1 MPLFGPIGGGL
12 GLGLGASP
20 PSGGAVVVAGVGEGG
35 GGEAS
40 SAALTTSLEV
50 LLVLEGKNTMLVL
63 LLVLEVPAETLGVS
77 KKPEAADAMLQQLA
91 MSSRSDLFCVCNKGM
106 VWQKNCGREIWISQN
121 YLILRKWTKS
131 FPPLGSCHLCTISLL
146 LVHCL

>member
-1 MPLFGPIGGGL
+1 MPLFGPIGG

-40 SAALTTSLEV
+40 SSAALTTSLEV
-50 LLVLEGKNTMLVL
+50 LLVLDGKNTMLL

-91 MSSRSDLFCVCNKGM
+91 MSPRSDLFCVCNKGI
-106 VWQKNCGREIWISQN
+106 VWQKNCRREIWI
-121 YLILRKWTKS
+121 
-131 FPPLGSCHLCTISLL
+131 FPGLSHLEK
-146 LVHCL
+146 VD